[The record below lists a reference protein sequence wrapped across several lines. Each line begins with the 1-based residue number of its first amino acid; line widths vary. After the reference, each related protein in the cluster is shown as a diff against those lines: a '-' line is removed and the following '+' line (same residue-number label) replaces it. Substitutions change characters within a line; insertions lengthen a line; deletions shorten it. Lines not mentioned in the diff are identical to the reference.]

1 VAVPAPTPPGGPDRQ
16 PPAPPAAHPR
26 WRIAALVI
34 AAAAIAVIAFVL
46 VAARTPAG
54 GADTQAVSVHADS
67 IRTVVVQDVPGQ
79 LTITGVPGSQVT
91 MTGQLHWTGRPAA
104 VSVQPRP
111 AGHLLR
117 LVYHCAAGSPCTAN
131 LRLTV
136 PPRTAI
142 VLDQPAGHVVLTGLA
157 GALRIT
163 ARNADVQAVGLRS
176 PALAA
181 SVTSGHLS
189 ATLLTPPRRVAVTL
203 RSAQATLRLPADVSY
218 RLSQQ
223 VTSGYLRAGI
233 PQASDA
239 TRVIRARIDSGEL
252 ELLPR

>member
-1 VAVPAPTPPGGPDRQ
+1 M
-16 PPAPPAAHPR
+16 AHPR

-46 VAARTPAG
+46 VAARTPAD

-142 VLDQPAGHVVLTGLA
+142 VLYQPAGHVVLAGLA
-157 GALRIT
+157 GTLRIT
-163 ARNADVQAVGLRS
+163 ARNADVQAAGLRS
-176 PALAA
+176 PALMA

-189 ATLLTPPRRVAVTL
+189 ATLLAPPRRVAVTL
-203 RSAQATLRLPADVSY
+203 RSAQATLRLPATVSY

-239 TRVIRARIDSGEL
+239 TRYISARVASGEL

>member
-16 PPAPPAAHPR
+16 LSAPPAAHPR

-46 VAARTPAG
+46 VAPRTPAD

-79 LTITGVPGSQVT
+79 LTITGVPGGSVT

-142 VLDQPAGHVVLTGLA
+142 VLDQPAGYVMLAGLA

-189 ATLLTPPRRVAVTL
+189 ATLLTPPAGSRSLCGPRRPYCGCPPM
-203 RSAQATLRLPADVSY
+203 SATGS
-218 RLSQQ
+218 
-223 VTSGYLRAGI
+223 
-233 PQASDA
+233 AS
-239 TRVIRARIDSGEL
+239 R
-252 ELLPR
+252 

>member
-1 VAVPAPTPPGGPDRQ
+1 
-16 PPAPPAAHPR
+16 
-26 WRIAALVI
+26 VI

-104 VSVQPRP
+104 VSVQPRL

-223 VTSGYLRAGI
+223 VTSGYLKAGI

-239 TRVIRARIDSGEL
+239 TRSISARVDSAEL